1 MRKLMRL
8 PHQMLFFLLLLLM
21 MIGLFCTLLL
31 TGTAPSDEKTMI
43 AWLKDN
49 QAILPDVLAY
59 LQEEQTTM
67 TRETFRQFDQLYRSG
82 TLDEIASVL
91 PKGRLIVR
99 FVGGTTESGERY
111 LHYAPDNPDLQ
122 SLSPLTAEEMADFT
136 VTEQDADCVRL
147 TDGSATIKVER
158 VEDGWYVVEYRK

>member
-1 MRKLMRL
+1 MRL

-82 TLDEIASVL
+82 TL
-91 PKGRLIVR
+91 IVR